1 VNSTVEKGKASQLK
15 SRFES
20 LADENKQATQ
30 MAPPPRKVGSL
41 PKVVARF
48 EPEAQ
53 PVQPPPTANA
63 PTSSAPT
70 SSIPTSSIPTSSIP
84 TSSVPEKKCDPV
96 LAVEPNVVSQPG
108 TSDEALRGD
117 NTQPSAYQ
125 RLSLAESVEELE
137 ENGHQEEWS
146 DQPDE
151 WNDQVDHLA
160 IPTAAYARQDS
171 NNLET
176 VAEEDGT
183 NLVAIALYD
192 YQAGADDELSFDPD
206 DIITNIEMIDE
217 GWWRGECKGMLGLF
231 PANYVQL
238 QQ

>member
-1 VNSTVEKGKASQLK
+1 
-15 SRFES
+15 
-20 LADENKQATQ
+20 
-30 MAPPPRKVGSL
+30 
-41 PKVVARF
+41 
-48 EPEAQ
+48 
-53 PVQPPPTANA
+53 
-63 PTSSAPT
+63 
-70 SSIPTSSIPTSSIP
+70 
-84 TSSVPEKKCDPV
+84 
-96 LAVEPNVVSQPG
+96 
-108 TSDEALRGD
+108 
-117 NTQPSAYQ
+117 
-125 RLSLAESVEELE
+125 VEELE

-206 DIITNIEMIDE
+206 DIITNIEMVRSFRLHI
-217 GWWRGECKGMLGLF
+217 
-231 PANYVQL
+231 QL
-238 QQ
+238 QYLAN